1 MTTRVVV
8 GAIGSAG
15 STGNGLLGTVA
26 RVNFPR
32 TLTLTGASGA
42 DLLFADSGVHMV
54 RVLYANQTIR
64 NLMGIGSSGYS
75 GDLGLGEHVLQC
87 DCFMIPS
94 VCSLNAFPPQCSTA
108 CKNQQPLF
116 CYPGRRRRGVRQV
129 CPSAS
134 VHC

>member
-1 MTTRVVV
+1 MTSESDIHPR
-8 GAIGSAG
+8 IGTNVILHSLSARADL
-15 STGNGLLGTVA
+15 NGLLGTVA

-75 GDLGLGEHVLQC
+75 GDLGLGERVLQC
-87 DCFMIPS
+87 DCFMKRS
-94 VCSLNAFPPQCSTA
+94 MCSLNASPPHYSTA
-108 CKNQQPLF
+108 CKN
-116 CYPGRRRRGVRQV
+116 
-129 CPSAS
+129 
-134 VHC
+134 